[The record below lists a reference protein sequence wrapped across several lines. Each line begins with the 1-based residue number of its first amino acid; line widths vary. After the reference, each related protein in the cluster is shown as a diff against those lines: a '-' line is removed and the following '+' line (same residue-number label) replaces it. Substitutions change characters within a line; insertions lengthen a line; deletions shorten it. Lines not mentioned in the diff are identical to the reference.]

1 MISKIKNI
9 LMLPFLIGLS
19 GLAIIIFTVALIYPT
34 LPDVESLSKYRP
46 KEPLQIFT
54 KDNYLIQEF
63 GMERRDFIA
72 IENVPQKMINAILA
86 IEDRRFFEHPGIDF
100 IGIARAALKNFTG
113 QSREGA
119 STITMQVA
127 RNFFLS
133 SEKTLKRKMNE
144 VLLSLKIEN
153 KLSKEEILELYINQI
168 YLGQRSF
175 GFSAAANTYFNKTL
189 EKLNLA
195 EIALLAG
202 LPKAPS
208 RYNPLSNPDLAVA
221 RQHTVLNN
229 MFKYGFIDRPSYIL
243 ALEAHLDL
251 VEKNIRYEIQA
262 DYIAEMVRKVLYEE
276 YGNSIYTSG
285 LKVITTI
292 KKRNQEV
299 ANQAIEN
306 GIINYLNRQELKAP
320 EGFID
325 LDADADAD
333 SFNDKKTKNQHLRKA
348 LRPFKTYNNFI
359 PGVVL
364 STKPYKIEVFL
375 KNNQY
380 ITIYRKNLGLLKKD
394 LAKEN
399 PEERLVKQ
407 GSVMRFVKKNK
418 DWIVTQ
424 LPEVEGALIS
434 MDPNTGAIVAL
445 VGGFSFKKNK
455 FNHATQAHRQ
465 PGSIFK
471 PFIISSALEKGI
483 TASTI
488 INDGPLEILAKDLG
502 TNENWVPQNYN
513 EKFSGPIRLREGL
526 AKSKNLVSIRIL
538 KHIGPE
544 YALDYIARFG
554 FNPKKYKPYLSMA
567 LGVGEATAWEM
578 ARAYSVFAN
587 GGYLKTPYYI
597 DRIIDSKGRKIKL
610 QAGLINE
617 ETPRIIDPRN
627 AFIMYDLLKEVIING
642 TARKAKTLKRSDIA
656 GKTGTTNDLMDA
668 WFAGFNS
675 DIVTVTWMGFDQP
688 KPLGN
693 RETGSR
699 AALPIWID
707 YMRPLLREYPIKNLV
722 KPEGI
727 IPLKVNKKTGMTDN
741 ADENGLYE
749 YFYEEYPPY
758 DNSYFVIN

>member
-1 MISKIKNI
+1 MISKIKNLFI
-9 LMLPFLIGLS
+9 LFSLIGLS
-19 GLAIIIFTVALIYPT
+19 GLAIIIFIATLIYPT
-34 LPDVESLSKYRP
+34 LPEVESLSEYRP
-46 KEPLQIFT
+46 KQPLQIFT
-54 KDNYLIQEF
+54 KDNFLIQEF
-63 GMERRDFIA
+63 GEERRDFIA

-86 IEDRRFFEHPGIDF
+86 IEDRRFFEHPGIDLV
-100 IGIARAALKNFTG
+100 GIVRAAVKNFTG

-133 SEKTLKRKMNE
+133 SEKTFKRKINE
-144 VLLSLKIEN
+144 ILLSLKIEN
-153 KLSKEEILELYINQI
+153 KLTKEEILELYINQI
-168 YLGQRSF
+168 FLGQRSF

-189 EKLNLA
+189 ENLNLA

-208 RYNPLSNPDLAVA
+208 RYNPLSNPDLAIA

-229 MFKYGFIDRPSYIL
+229 MFKYGFIDKPSYIL
-243 ALEAHLDL
+243 AIDEHLDL
-251 VEKNIRYEIQA
+251 VEKNIRYEVQA
-262 DYIAEMVRKVLYEE
+262 DYIAEMVRQVLYEE
-276 YGNSIYTSG
+276 YGNRIYTSG

-292 KKRNQEV
+292 KKRNQIA

-306 GIINYLNRQELKAP
+306 GILNYINRQALKIP
-320 EGFID
+320 EGFIN
-325 LDADADAD
+325 LD
-333 SFNDKKTKNQHLRKA
+333 NDEFKNKKTKNQFLKKSLRN
-348 LRPFKTYNNFI
+348 FKTYNNFI
-359 PGVVL
+359 PGVIL
-364 STKPYKIEVFL
+364 SIQPYKIEVFL

-380 ITIYRKNLGLLKKD
+380 VTINKKNFGLLKKD
-394 LAKEN
+394 FTPEN
-399 PEERLVKQ
+399 LGNRLVKQ
-407 GSVMRFVKKNK
+407 GSVMRFVKKNQG
-418 DWIVTQ
+418 WIVTQ
-424 LPEVEGALIS
+424 LPEVESALIS
-434 MDPNTGAIVAL
+434 MDPNTGAIAAL

-455 FNHATQAHRQ
+455 YNHVTQAHRQ

-483 TASTI
+483 TPSTI
-488 INDGPLEILAKDLG
+488 INDGPLEILAEDLG

-526 AKSKNLVSIRIL
+526 AKSKNLISIRIL
-538 KHIGPE
+538 KHISPE
-544 YALDYIARFG
+544 YSLDYIARFG

-578 ARAYSVFAN
+578 VRAYSVFAN

-597 DRIIDSKGRKIKL
+597 DKIIDSKGRNIKL

-627 AFIMYDLLKEVIING
+627 AFIMYDLLKEVITNG
-642 TARKAKTLKRSDIA
+642 TARKAKILKRPDLA
-656 GKTGTTNDLMDA
+656 GKTGTTNDLRDA

-675 DIVTVTWMGFDQP
+675 DIVTLTWMGYDQP
-688 KPLGN
+688 KSLGN
-693 RETGSR
+693 KETGSR

-707 YMRPLLREYPIKNLV
+707 YMKPLLKDYPYKNQI

-727 IPLKVNKKTGMTDN
+727 IPLKINKKTGMTKDS
-741 ADENGLYE
+741 DDGFFE